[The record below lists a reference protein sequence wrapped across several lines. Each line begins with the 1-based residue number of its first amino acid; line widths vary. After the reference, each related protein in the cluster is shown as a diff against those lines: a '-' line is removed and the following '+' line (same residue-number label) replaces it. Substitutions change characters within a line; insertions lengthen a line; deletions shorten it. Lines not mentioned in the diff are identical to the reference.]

1 MLIVFW
7 KNGDHYFRNTSWI
20 SYLEEGMLVCNALLT
35 IRAEVEILANSTFI
49 TDSCNRI
56 NLATITLDL
65 IVNSKILVWKFFR
78 LFLGKT
84 FNYGRL

>member
-35 IRAEVEILANSTFI
+35 IRAEVEILANGTFI
-49 TDSCNRI
+49 TDSCNRF

-78 LFLGKT
+78 LLLGKT